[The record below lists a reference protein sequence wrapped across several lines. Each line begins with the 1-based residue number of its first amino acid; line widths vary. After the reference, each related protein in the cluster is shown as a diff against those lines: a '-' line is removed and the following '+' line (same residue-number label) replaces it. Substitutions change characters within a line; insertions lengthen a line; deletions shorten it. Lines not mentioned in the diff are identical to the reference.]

1 MSFERRLAVLVCI
14 VVLIFVV
21 INAKVTDE
29 KKIKSFEEG
38 NVLVCYG
45 TLIVTNSNWS
55 ISGDHLI
62 NKNSAGYININDC
75 K

>member
-14 VVLIFVV
+14 IVLVFIV
-21 INAKVTDE
+21 ITGKKSDD
-29 KKIKSFEEG
+29 KKIQSFRDG

-62 NKNSAGYININDC
+62 NNNSAGYVNITDC